1 MPQQKVGVECHHR
14 KQRATTLLPWFNS
27 PTDSKTDPPNIH
39 LKLPMNPSCHTPRN
53 PHISRKGCASRA
65 RAQRVARN
73 SYVLLPPAPASAAAF
88 LTEIGIRPFSQ
99 NTKHKAA
106 LCKLGPSC
114 FLSATEPRAVPRLSP
129 SSAAHHPRGAS
140 PPGRGPAAPSP
151 AARAEPR
158 QDRVGKLP
166 RRRRP
171 ARACAG
177 ARRRPPEAA
186 GPRSHRGAP
195 RGPPPP
201 PRPEVCELRSPT
213 AQSQRGPQK
222 SLSSPLAAPP
232 VPRAESSGAVAFRP
246 WPGLGGGG
254 GEPGTPTG
262 PGTVGPGRRRGGR
275 AEGKFQDRGHQQRRS
290 GLRRPDTQRRAEG
303 PPRARLGD
311 RCPHL
316 RSAPAPGPA
325 RDSLR
330 NPIPPPPARPAAR
343 PPRRPSH
350 SICRSALDSA
360 SRRSA
365 PALRPPKSASSYPL
379 ACAPTDCRPRV
390 AAAVAPNSFSLL
402 LDFRGRGERAGKS

>member
-1 MPQQKVGVECHHR
+1 
-14 KQRATTLLPWFNS
+14 
-27 PTDSKTDPPNIH
+27 
-39 LKLPMNPSCHTPRN
+39 MNRSCHTPRN
-53 PHISRKGCASRA
+53 PHISREGCASSA

-158 QDRVGKLP
+158 QDPVGKLP
-166 RRRRP
+166 RCRRP

-177 ARRRPPEAA
+177 ARKRPPEAA

-213 AQSQRGPQK
+213 AQRQRGPQK
-222 SLSSPLAAPP
+222 SLSSPPAAPP

-246 WPGLGGGG
+246 WPGLGEGAASL
-254 GEPGTPTG
+254 
-262 PGTVGPGRRRGGR
+262 GRRRGPERWAPGE
-275 AEGKFQDRGHQQRRS
+275 EGEGGQRGSFRTAATSS
-290 GLRRPDTQRRAEG
+290 G
-303 PPRARLGD
+303 
-311 RCPHL
+311 
-316 RSAPAPGPA
+316 APASAAPTPSAVRKGRPELDWGPV
-325 RDSLR
+325 
-330 NPIPPPPARPAAR
+330 PPPPLRTSP
-343 PPRRPSH
+343 RPS
-350 SICRSALDSA
+350 
-360 SRRSA
+360 
-365 PALRPPKSASSYPL
+365 P
-379 ACAPTDCRPRV
+379 
-390 AAAVAPNSFSLL
+390 
-402 LDFRGRGERAGKS
+402 